1 MIFFLFKK
9 RKKCLLSRFNL
20 FSMDNSYMVQSY
32 SEKHFVF
39 DQNMFAKILRNNLS
53 LNLYQKTKTQKWL
66 VFEEKLQK
74 QADI

>member
-1 MIFFLFKK
+1 
-9 RKKCLLSRFNL
+9 
-20 FSMDNSYMVQSY
+20 MDNSHMVQSY
-32 SEKHFVF
+32 SEQHFVF